1 MTPLQI
7 TNFAIFFPVSCT
19 DNGDCIHKGPG
30 YAKCVCKPGHYGYK
44 CMNEVSILSILFVK
58 NS

>member
-1 MTPLQI
+1 M
-7 TNFAIFFPVSCT
+7 FFFPPPVSCT
-19 DNGDCIHKGPG
+19 DNGDCVHKGPG

-58 NS
+58 NIFEK